1 MSENDKISLIIK
13 TTVNTNTYDLTISKN
28 TTIKD
33 LKNEIEKITN
43 IPAGAQKIIH
53 KGKNLKDS
61 ETIESYNIENN
72 DSIVVIRNRNYNPN
86 GARNTNLLGAF
97 PQVNPAVLSLLSN
110 PNFMNIPEFQQI
122 MFRNRNNQS
131 RDINLQNRIGI
142 IRNSFNNQF
151 MQNLIG
157 RIPNNVR
164 ADENLIG
171 KSFPEIGNKFTE
183 FMQNRTNN
191 NNNNNNTN
199 NENNNNN
206 NNPQFIPQ
214 NIFNLFRPPQPPL
227 NLNLRNPTHFQTNSQ
242 ENNNNNNSNNQ
253 NTQNENV
260 NYREIYKE
268 QLAQLKDMGFT
279 DESKN
284 IEILKN
290 CQGNINFAIEKL
302 FGGGV

>member
-28 TTIKD
+28 TSIKD
-33 LKNEIEKITN
+33 LKNEIEKLTN

-86 GARNTNLLGAF
+86 GVRNTNLLGAF

-122 MFRNRNNQS
+122 LFRNRDNQS
-131 RDINLQNRIGI
+131 RDISQQNRIGI
-142 IRNSFNNQF
+142 IRNSLNNQLH
-151 MQNLIG
+151 NILG

-164 ADENLIG
+164 ANENLIG

-191 NNNNNNTN
+191 NNNNNTN
-199 NENNNNN
+199 NENNNNNN

-214 NIFNLFRPPQPPL
+214 NLFNIFRPTQPPS
-227 NLNLRNPTHFQTNSQ
+227 NLNLRIPINFQTNSQ

-302 FGGGV
+302 FGGGGV

>member
-13 TTVNTNTYDLTISKN
+13 TTVNTDTYNLNISKN
-28 TTIKD
+28 SSIKD
-33 LKNEIEKITN
+33 LKNEIEKLTN

-61 ETIESYNIENN
+61 ETIESYNIKNN

-97 PQVNPAVLSLLSN
+97 PQVNPAVLSLLTN
-110 PNFMNIPEFQQI
+110 PNFMNIPELQQI
-122 MFRNRNNQS
+122 IFRNRDNQS
-131 RDINLQNRIGI
+131 RGQQNRIGI
-142 IRNSFNNQF
+142 IRNFPNNQF

-183 FMQNRTNN
+183 YMQNRNNNENN
-191 NNNNNNTN
+191 NNNNDNNN
-199 NENNNNN
+199 NNNNNN

-214 NIFNLFRPPQPPL
+214 NLFNLFRPPQPPS
-227 NLNLRNPTHFQTNSQ
+227 NLNIRIPFQPNSQ
-242 ENNNNNNSNNQ
+242 ENDNNNSNNQ

-302 FGGGV
+302 FGGGA